1 MDVIT
6 NRIKEEQRVFKLQ
19 KAPDQQ
25 GTGKSTSLEL
35 SLIIL
40 AKSCQQLHFRLFRNY
55 DYHQQQSYDSH
66 VLDNVPEAILSGT
79 AGEILS
85 SESRASSAH
94 DSSQGHQ
101 SFDSTFLRYCAR
113 PDSADGEEA
122 ARSL

>member
-40 AKSCQQLHFRLFRNY
+40 AKSCQQLHFSLFRNY
-55 DYHQQQSYDSH
+55 DYHQ
-66 VLDNVPEAILSGT
+66 L
-79 AGEILS
+79 
-85 SESRASSAH
+85 
-94 DSSQGHQ
+94 
-101 SFDSTFLRYCAR
+101 
-113 PDSADGEEA
+113 
-122 ARSL
+122 